1 MYITRYLFLEN
12 IFWFWFLAATR
23 LAMAIINTTYI
34 YSLNFI
40 NRKEWPTVYWC
51 TPHQEFKWYFKI
63 TENRRPVKSLREL
76 SFAKFIADNPMV
88 VIPAWLLALFF
99 FSHSS
104 ILSHSHLVLLSQLEF
119 YHLSLSLSQPALSR
133 QKLQAEHKYLNWGRN
148 IRDNYINDR

>member
-1 MYITRYLFLEN
+1 MRIYFQSAFKTPLTLYSSILYQRSLSGKH
-12 IFWFWFLAATR
+12 FWFWFVPPLRSGR
-23 LAMAIINTTYI
+23 L
-34 YSLNFI
+34 
-40 NRKEWPTVYWC
+40 C

-104 ILSHSHLVLLSQLEF
+104 ILSHSHLVLLCLLEF
-119 YHLSLSLSQPALSR
+119 YHLSLPALSL
-133 QKLQAEHKYLNWGRN
+133 QKPNTEHKYLNWVRN
-148 IRDNYINDR
+148 MRDNCRNDW

>member
-1 MYITRYLFLEN
+1 MYITRYLFLEK
-12 IFWFWFLAATR
+12 ICWFWFLAATR
-23 LAMAIINTTYI
+23 LAIINTTYI

-63 TENRRPVKSLREL
+63 TENRRRVKSLREL

-99 FSHSS
+99 SSHSS

-148 IRDNYINDR
+148 IRNNYINDR